1 MVKKAQKVFV
11 VAKAV
16 EHMQAP
22 GKNYNSCN
30 YQQANYQLHLLAQ
43 VEPSLFVVYTQLQ
56 ALLPQAMVCE
66 LVVVAFKKTDDQAW
80 RVNWVLLNLLRLWG

>member
-1 MVKKAQKVFV
+1 VFV

-43 VEPSLFVVYTQLQ
+43 EEPSLFVVYTQL
-56 ALLPQAMVCE
+56 
-66 LVVVAFKKTDDQAW
+66 
-80 RVNWVLLNLLRLWG
+80 